1 MWLLPT
7 ISNSTVPEICYSN
20 FGLGTSSFS
29 IPVEAS
35 PAAWLID
42 IEIQTEIGLQT
53 ESIF

>member
-7 ISNSTVPEICYSN
+7 VSNSTVPEVCYSK

-35 PAAWLID
+35 PVACLID

-53 ESIF
+53 ESVF